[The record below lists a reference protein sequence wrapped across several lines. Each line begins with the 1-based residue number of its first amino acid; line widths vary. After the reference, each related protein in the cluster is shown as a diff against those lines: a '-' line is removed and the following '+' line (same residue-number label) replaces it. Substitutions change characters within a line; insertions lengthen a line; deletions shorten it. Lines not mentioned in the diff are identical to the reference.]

1 MSRIGNMPVTLPSG
15 VDVEISPGN
24 GGSDVTVKGAQGALS
39 YTFHADMTIERSNGS
54 VVVKRPSDEGHHRA
68 LHGLTRSL
76 LANMVTGVSQ
86 GFSKS
91 LELVG
96 VGYRVQQSGRGIT
109 LNVMYSHPVVIDP
122 PDGITLEVEG
132 NNRIHVRGI
141 DKQKVGQLA
150 AQIRKVRPPNVYTGK
165 GIRYLGEQVRLKPG
179 KSARRA

>member
-15 VDVEISPGN
+15 VDVDIN
-24 GGSDVTVKGAQGALS
+24 GSDVTVKGAQGVLS
-39 YTFHADMTIERSNGS
+39 YTFHPDMSIERNNGS
-54 VVVKRPSDEGHHRA
+54 VVVKRPSDEGNHRA

-86 GFSKS
+86 GFGKS

-96 VGYRVQQSGRGIT
+96 VGYRVQQSGKGIT
-109 LNVMYSHPVVIDP
+109 LNVMYSHPVEIQP

-141 DKQKVGQLA
+141 DKQKVGHIA
-150 AQIRKVRPPNVYTGK
+150 AQIRKVRPPNIYTGK
-165 GIRYLGEQVRLKPG
+165 GIRYQGEQVRLKPG

>member
-15 VDVEISPGN
+15 VDVDIKGN
-24 GGSDVTVKGAQGALS
+24 DVTVKGAQGTLS
-39 YTFHADMTIERSNGS
+39 YSFHPDMAIERSNGA
-54 VVVKRPSDEGHHRA
+54 VVVRRPSDEGQHRA

-76 LANMVTGVSQ
+76 IANMVTGVSQ

-109 LNVMYSHPVVIDP
+109 LNVMYSHPVEIQP
-122 PDGITLEVEG
+122 PDGVTLQVEG

-150 AQIRKVRPPNVYTGK
+150 AQIRKVRPPNIYTGK
-165 GIRYLGEQVRLKPG
+165 GIRYAGEQVRLKPG